1 MRLNV
6 TVPDRLIERVR
17 DDLPGVN
24 VSGVL
29 QTALRTL
36 LECDHERL
44 ACATC
49 EASVSRVE
57 LATTALDRLYRDL
70 LAAWEP
76 LVDRQ
81 GTAEGAARVAKSVAL
96 QHGVERAETMPLPRP
111 TRAMREAS

>member
-29 QTALRTL
+29 QSALREL

-44 ACATC
+44 SCSQC
-49 EASVSRVE
+49 EASLSRSE
-57 LATTALDRLYRDL
+57 LSTTALDRLYREL
-70 LAAWEP
+70 MAAWEP

-81 GTAEGAARVAKSVAL
+81 GTAEGAARVAKHVA
-96 QHGVERAETMPLPRP
+96 QEAGVPRADRIPLPRP
-111 TRAMREAS
+111 SRAMREAS